1 MKYKI
6 LVVDDEP
13 DLCEI
18 LQFNLEAEGFEVITA
33 HSAEEALPLISS
45 KPHLL
50 LLDVMMDRMSG
61 FDLARLL
68 RSQGNEVPIIFLTA
82 LTSEGDELGGFEVG
96 ADDFITKPFSF
107 PSVLARIKAVLKRHN
122 AVERDEVLRVGS
134 MSMDQ
139 GASKLYVA
147 DTEVSLT
154 KKEFLI
160 LQLLMQHPGQY
171 FSREAIMA
179 AVWDDDILVGD
190 RSVDV
195 HIARLRRKL
204 GNEGSRIGSRTGFGY
219 YIEP

>member
-1 MKYKI
+1 MKYRI

-18 LQFNLEAEGFEVITA
+18 LHFNLEAEGFEVITA
-33 HSAEEALPLISS
+33 HSAEEALPLMSCR
-45 KPHLL
+45 PHLL

-68 RSQGNEVPIIFLTA
+68 RNQGNEVPIIFLTA

-122 AVERDEVLRVGS
+122 TVSPDEVLRIGTLC
-134 MSMDQ
+134 MDLRS
-139 GASKLYVA
+139 SKIFVA
-147 DTEVSLT
+147 DTEITLT

-171 FSREAIMA
+171 FSREAILA
-179 AVWDDDILVGD
+179 NVWDDDILVGD

-204 GNEGSRIGSRTGFGY
+204 GLEGSRIGSRTGFGY
-219 YIEP
+219 YIER